1 MRWEPTAGDLEHT
14 DLLVKGIEA
23 KVHRARQGQGDSG
36 IAIIIIKINQIIQ
49 AFSCS
54 KRTTNKHHAII
65 IIPTERIIVEKGLV
79 EAVTIIKLKV

>member
-1 MRWEPTAGDLEHT
+1 MRWQPTAGDLENA
-14 DLLVKGIEA
+14 DLLVEGIEA

-36 IAIIIIKINQIIQ
+36 I
-49 AFSCS
+49 
-54 KRTTNKHHAII
+54 AII

>member
-1 MRWEPTAGDLEHT
+1 MRWQPTAGDLENT
-14 DLLVKGIEA
+14 DLLVEGIEA

-36 IAIIIIKINQIIQ
+36 IAIIMNKINQNIQ

-65 IIPTERIIVEKGLV
+65 IIPTKRIIVEKGLV